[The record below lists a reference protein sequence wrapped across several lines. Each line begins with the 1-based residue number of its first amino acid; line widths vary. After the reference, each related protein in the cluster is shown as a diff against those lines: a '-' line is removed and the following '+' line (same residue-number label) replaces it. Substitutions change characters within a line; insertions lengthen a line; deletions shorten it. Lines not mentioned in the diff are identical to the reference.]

1 MEPEL
6 TGGTIATMICV
17 PILALFLL
25 VATAAC
31 FLAWLAM
38 RAEVKTADDTKARGL
53 YGKTDKEKVIG
64 ERRAALGLW
73 LLGVVALA
81 ATTVGTWWGMYPWKT
96 EYHHW
101 TPVAGVVD
109 TVDSRLVST
118 GDKTMEDKFVVK
130 FRGGDAQY
138 GVLDTR
144 AAGLKPG
151 DKLTITCVRQYQW
164 AGTHGYDCN
173 FVSLERAR

>member
-6 TGGTIATMICV
+6 TGGTIATVVSMIVCAIV
-17 PILALFLL
+17 FVLALPI
-25 VATAAC
+25 
-31 FLAWLAM
+31 AWLAAEN
-38 RAEVKTADDTKARGL
+38 RAQR
-53 YGKTDKEKVIG
+53 IG
-64 ERRAALGLW
+64 YPLVV
-73 LLGVVALA
+73 LLVGALA
-81 ATTVGTWWGMYPWKT
+81 AVGFWWGMFPWKA

-101 TPVAGVVD
+101 TPVSGVVD

-118 GDKTMEDKFVVK
+118 GEKSMEDKFVVK
-130 FRGGDAQY
+130 FVGGDAQY

-173 FVSLERAR
+173 FVSLERAK